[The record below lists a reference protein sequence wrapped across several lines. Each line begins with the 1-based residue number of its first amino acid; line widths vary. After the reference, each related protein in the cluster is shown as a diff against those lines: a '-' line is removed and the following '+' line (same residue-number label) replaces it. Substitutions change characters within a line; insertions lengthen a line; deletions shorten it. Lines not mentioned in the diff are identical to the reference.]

1 MTKIR
6 SKLPETGTTIFSVM
20 SQLAAEHK
28 ALNLSQGF
36 PDFPVDPQLIELIHQ
51 AMQDGYNQYAPM
63 PGLLAL
69 REAIAQKI
77 VKTYGRSYDPNTEIT
92 VTAGATQGL
101 HAAITALVH
110 PGDEVIIFVPA
121 YDSYKPAVELNG
133 GKVVEIPLEAPDF
146 KPDWDRVRDAVS
158 EKTRMILI
166 NTPHNPTGTI
176 WGKSDMLELEKLTV
190 DTDIIVLSDEVYE
203 HIIFDGNE
211 HWSVAR
217 FDSLAERSITVS
229 SFGKTFHATGWKV
242 GYLCAPAHL
251 MSEIRKVH
259 QYVVFSVNTSV
270 QMALSQYLQ
279 KDSNWTDLPDF
290 YQKKRDTF
298 LSGLADSKF
307 TPLACSGTYF
317 QLCDYSQISD
327 EPELEFAKRLT
338 AEHGIAAIPISVFY
352 PEIKNQNLLR
362 FCFAKNDRTLEEA
375 AIALN
380 KI

>member
-1 MTKIR
+1 MTKIC

-36 PDFPVDPQLIELIHQ
+36 PDFPVDPQLIELIYR
-51 AMQDGYNQYAPM
+51 AMKDGYNQYAPM
-63 PGLLAL
+63 PGLPAL
-69 REAIAQKI
+69 REAIAQKNE
-77 VKTYGRSYDPNTEIT
+77 KTYGRSYDANTEIT
-92 VTAGATQGL
+92 ITAGATQGL
-101 HAAITALVH
+101 HAAISALVH

-146 KPDWDRVRDAVS
+146 EPDWDRVRAAIS

-176 WGKSDMLELEKLTV
+176 WSKSDMHELEKVTS

-203 HIIFDGNE
+203 HIVFDGNE
-211 HWSVAR
+211 HWSAAR
-217 FDSLAERSITVS
+217 FDGLAERSITVS

-251 MSEIRKVH
+251 MTEIRKVH

-279 KDSNWTDLPDF
+279 KDSNWTNLPDF
-290 YQKKRDTF
+290 YQKKRDAFRGSLTE
-298 LSGLADSKF
+298 SKF
-307 TPLACSGTYF
+307 KPLACSGTYF

-327 EPELEFAKRLT
+327 ESELEFAKRLT